1 MLKLINSDLK
11 NKIKNILIKNP
22 FGRILLIPYRLITP
36 NNCVKSLKKR
46 VRKYIFNSKEITNYT
61 YDITELNKK
70 YLLSFINIITKVD
83 IKILEKYM
91 KEIENDSVLMKHIE
105 FTTLN
110 SEYKNIS
117 DKVAKYGRRIG
128 WYIFVR
134 ALKPKVVVET
144 GIDKGLGSCVIT
156 AAIMKNKSEGCD
168 GYYYGTDINPE
179 AGFLFKPPY
188 SDYGK
193 ILYGD
198 SINSLKALNKNIDL
212 FINDSDHSSEYEYNE
227 YLTIKD
233 KLSDKFLIISDN
245 AHCTDKLHKFA
256 NENGFKYLF
265 FKEEPLNHWYPGAG
279 IGAAFKE

>member
-1 MLKLINSDLK
+1 MLKFIKPELK

-22 FGRILLIPYRLITP
+22 FGRILFIPYRMITP
-36 NNCVKSLKKR
+36 NSFVRSLKKQ
-46 VRKYIFNSKEITNYT
+46 VRNFIFHSKEITNYT
-61 YDITELNKK
+61 YDLTDLNKK
-70 YLLSFINIITKVD
+70 YLLSFINVITKVD
-83 IKILEKYM
+83 IKILEKYLF
-91 KEIENDSVLMKHIE
+91 EIENDDYLLKHIE
-105 FTTLN
+105 NAANN

-117 DKVAKYGRRIG
+117 DKIAKYGRRIG

-144 GIDKGLGSCVIT
+144 GIDKGLGSCVLT
-156 AAIMKNKSEGCD
+156 SAIMKNRAEGYE
-168 GYYYGTDINPE
+168 GYYYGTDINPD
-179 AGFLFKPPY
+179 AGFLLKPPY
-188 SDYGK
+188 SEFGK

-198 SINSLKALNKNIDL
+198 SIDSLEKLDARIDV

-245 AHCTDKLHKFA
+245 AHCTDKLYNFA

>member
-1 MLKLINSDLK
+1 PNS
-11 NKIKNILIKNP
+11 
-22 FGRILLIPYRLITP
+22 FVR
-36 NNCVKSLKKR
+36 SLKKQ
-46 VRKYIFNSKEITNYT
+46 VRNFIFHSKEITNYT
-61 YDITELNKK
+61 YDLTDLNKK
-70 YLLSFINIITKVD
+70 YLLSFINVITKVD
-83 IKILEKYM
+83 IKILEKYLF
-91 KEIENDSVLMKHIE
+91 EIENDDYLLKHIE
-105 FTTLN
+105 NAANN

-117 DKVAKYGRRIG
+117 DKIAKYGRRIG

-144 GIDKGLGSCVIT
+144 GIDKGLGSCVLT
-156 AAIMKNKSEGCD
+156 SAIMKNRAEGYE
-168 GYYYGTDINPE
+168 GYYYGTDINPD
-179 AGFLFKPPY
+179 AGFLLKPPY
-188 SDYGK
+188 SEFGK

-198 SINSLKALNKNIDL
+198 SIDSLEKLDARIDV

-245 AHCTDKLHKFA
+245 AHCTDKLYNFA

>member
-1 MLKLINSDLK
+1 MLKFINSDLK

-22 FGRILLIPYRLITP
+22 IGRILLIPYRMITP
-36 NNCVKSLKKR
+36 NNNVKNLKKR
-46 VRKYIFNSKEITNYT
+46 VRNFILHSKEITNYT
-61 YDITELNKK
+61 YDITDLNKK

-83 IKILEKYM
+83 INILQKYLI
-91 KEIENDSVLMKHIE
+91 EIENDNRLAKHIE
-105 FTTLN
+105 YATLN

-117 DKVAKYGRRIG
+117 DKIAKYGRRIG

-156 AAIMKNKSEGCD
+156 AAIMKNKSEGYD
-168 GYYYGTDINPE
+168 GYYYGTDINPS
-179 AGFLFKPPY
+179 AGFLFKSPY
-188 SDYGK
+188 SDFGK

-198 SINSLKALNKNIDL
+198 SIDSLKKFDEKIDV

-245 AHCTDKLHKFA
+245 AHCTDKLYKFA